1 MAAII
6 IRRCEWAGYSV
17 QNSRVHALTD
27 DQMFR
32 TVLLIVLIVTLPIGV
47 YHRFRSQATR
57 EPLDRMQEGL
67 FILIAVRL
75 SGLVVWL
82 GVAAFLIDP
91 ASMAWSSLSL
101 PLWLRWT
108 GVGIGVLAAALMFWT
123 MRRLGKNLT
132 DTVVTR
138 REHTLVTQGPYRW
151 VRHPFYDSAA
161 MFVIG
166 IALLAA
172 NCFILATGAFA
183 IGVLVLRTR
192 IEEEKLLAR
201 FGDPYRAY
209 MARTGRFLP
218 KLGA

>member
-1 MAAII
+1 M
-6 IRRCEWAGYSV
+6 G
-17 QNSRVHALTD
+17 D
-27 DQMFR
+27 DPMFR
-32 TVLLIVLIVTLPIGV
+32 TALLIIVMVVFPIGL
-47 YHRFRSQATR
+47 YHRFQSQATR
-57 EPLDRMQEGL
+57 EPLDRLQEGL

-75 SGLVVWL
+75 SGLVLWL

-101 PLWLRWT
+101 PLWLRWL
-108 GVGIGVLAAALMFWT
+108 GVGVCAFAAALTLWT
-123 MRRLGKNLT
+123 MHRLGTNLT

-138 REHTLVTQGPYRW
+138 REHTLVTHGPYRW

-161 MFVIG
+161 LFVAG
-166 IALLAA
+166 IAALAA
-172 NCFILATGAFA
+172 NWFILATGVFA
-183 IGVLVLRTR
+183 IGVLVARTR

-209 MARTGRFLP
+209 VARTGRFLP

>member
-1 MAAII
+1 
-6 IRRCEWAGYSV
+6 
-17 QNSRVHALTD
+17 
-27 DQMFR
+27 
-32 TVLLIVLIVTLPIGV
+32 
-47 YHRFRSQATR
+47 
-57 EPLDRMQEGL
+57 
-67 FILIAVRL
+67 
-75 SGLVVWL
+75 
-82 GVAAFLIDP
+82 VAAFLINP
-91 ASMAWSSLSL
+91 ASMAWSSVSL
-101 PLWLRWT
+101 PLWFRWT
-108 GVGIGVLAAALMFWT
+108 GVGIGVLAAALMLWT

-161 MFVIG
+161 MFVTG

-172 NCFILATGAFA
+172 NWFILATGAFA

-209 MARTGRFLP
+209 IARTGRFLP
-218 KLGA
+218 KFGA

>member
-1 MAAII
+1 M
-6 IRRCEWAGYSV
+6 G
-17 QNSRVHALTD
+17 D

-32 TVLLIVLIVTLPIGV
+32 TALLVILIVAFPIGI
-47 YHRFRSQATR
+47 YHRVRSQATR
-57 EPLDRMQEGL
+57 EPLDRRQEGL

-82 GVAAFLIDP
+82 GVAAFLINP
-91 ASMAWSSLSL
+91 ASMAWSSVSL
-101 PLWLRWT
+101 PLWFRWT
-108 GVGIGVLAAALMFWT
+108 GVGIGVLAAALMLWT

-161 MFVIG
+161 MFVTG

-172 NCFILATGAFA
+172 NWFILATGAFA

-209 MARTGRFLP
+209 VARTGRFLP
-218 KLGA
+218 KLSA